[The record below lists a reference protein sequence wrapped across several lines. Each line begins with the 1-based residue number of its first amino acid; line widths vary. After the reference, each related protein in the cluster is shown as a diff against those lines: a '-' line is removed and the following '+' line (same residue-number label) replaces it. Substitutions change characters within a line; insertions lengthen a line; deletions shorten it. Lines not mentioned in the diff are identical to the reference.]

1 MPIETRCAMK
11 RCPSRP
17 AELPPSSYHRS
28 LLNPLSAEL
37 RSCPRPPPPPL
48 RLLRQSGLCAR
59 SRHSRALLQRGAPP
73 GRGQRGP
80 GSAAAFRPA
89 PSLRCVT
96 ATPRTAAAAA
106 GNAVPAEESG
116 CRGRWWS
123 RHRHPSCS
131 NAFAWGSLLRSGSAH
146 PPMLLSTGAGPLL
159 RAACFC
165 VASSWQPKRGWES
178 ELRNAFGKE
187 QPGAEPN
194 RRAALSSGAAPMLRA
209 HKTRTGR
216 AAP

>member
-1 MPIETRCAMK
+1 MK
-11 RCPSRP
+11 RCPGRP
-17 AELPPSSYHRS
+17 AELPPEQLSPLPPQSFVGRAPQLPPSSS
-28 LLNPLSAEL
+28 
-37 RSCPRPPPPPL
+37 PPL